1 MGVFSERSWHQG
13 KGRPGPQPLR
23 SPRVQTQGAGIV
35 GAVGLGVGGPPIHP
49 SCTHLAIIHPPP
61 IHFCIIYPPIHPSI
75 PLSFNQASI
84 HPSPVPPHT
93 NPTIHLSSIHHH
105 PSIHHPPIHPS
116 THLPMHPPIHHLDV
130 HPPTHSSSTHP
141 SPIHPSTYPRTHPSI
156 VWTFIHPRI
165 LHLPIHR
172 LYIHH
177 PSIHP
182 PIIHPHIL
190 HLPIH
195 HPASQPST
203 IKYGALTV
211 CQALLG
217 TGDTGMKKPTSQPTS

>member
-1 MGVFSERSWHQG
+1 MFSERSWHQD

-23 SPRVQTQGAGIV
+23 SPRVRTQGAGIV

-61 IHFCIIYPPIHPSI
+61 IHFFIIYPPIHPSI

-141 SPIHPSTYPRTHPSI
+141 SPTHPSFGHSSTHAFFIYPSIVCTSIIRLFIHPSSTHTFFIYPSI
-156 VWTFIHPRI
+156 IQ
-165 LHLPIHR
+165 
-172 LYIHH
+172 
-177 PSIHP
+177 
-182 PIIHPHIL
+182 
-190 HLPIH
+190 
-195 HPASQPST
+195 PASHQ
-203 IKYGALTV
+203 
-211 CQALLG
+211 LLSMG
-217 TGDTGMKKPTSQPTS
+217 H